1 MGAFIYAR
9 LFCNSGEGE
18 KFKAVERKTFSE
30 EERFQT

>member
-1 MGAFIYAR
+1 MPDSFVMVG
-9 LFCNSGEGE
+9 GG